1 MKRKPLEERRAEIVE
16 AALRVAMRDGVEA
29 VTVRQVAREAD
40 ISLGTVHYCFDDKDA
55 LLRAMGRA
63 IALAASEPVLNAL
76 EAGHDA
82 ETLAEAA
89 AKSLLTGL
97 KENRHMRLL
106 TFEFATNGA
115 RTPVLREV
123 AQAHLAQSVAFTREY
138 LDRLADKAGVKYR
151 TDPTFLARFVAQQID
166 GIELA
171 WLVDQDD
178 DAAQA
183 AFDELGR
190 IVLGYMDHPV
200 VKPADGARS
209 DGAPADPVRPQPAP
223 APRTRSV

>member
-1 MKRKPLEERRAEIVE
+1 MKRKPLEQRRAELVE

-29 VTVRQVAREAD
+29 VTVRQVAREAG
-40 ISLGTVHYCFDDKDA
+40 ISLGTVHYCFDDKEA

-63 IALAASEPVLNAL
+63 IAVAASQPVLDAL
-76 EAGHDA
+76 DAGDDA

-106 TFEFATNGA
+106 TFEFATSGA

-123 AQAHLAQSVAFTREY
+123 AQSHLHQSIEMTREY
-138 LDRLADKAGVKYR
+138 LDRLARKAGVEYR
-151 TDPTFLARFVAQQID
+151 VDMGFLARIVAQLID

-171 WLVDQDD
+171 WLIEKD
-178 DAAQA
+178 DAAAQA
-183 AFDELGR
+183 SFDELAR
-190 IVLGYMDHPV
+190 LVVGYMRR
-200 VKPADGARS
+200 PAQGTPPAEASTAEPAR
-209 DGAPADPVRPQPAP
+209 A
-223 APRTRSV
+223 